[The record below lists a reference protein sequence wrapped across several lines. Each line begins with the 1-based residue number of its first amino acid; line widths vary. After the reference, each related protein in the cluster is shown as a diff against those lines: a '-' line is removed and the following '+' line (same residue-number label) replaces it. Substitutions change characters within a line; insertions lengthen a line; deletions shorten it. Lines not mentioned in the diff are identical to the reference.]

1 MEIYFGWVLV
11 GGQLLWVGGGGWKY
25 ILGRWVKVGVGG
37 GLFWVVVVEWEWME
51 MGGGEWGWSLVLV

>member
-1 MEIYFGWVLV
+1 MEVYFGWVLV

-37 GLFWVVVVEWEWME
+37 GLFWVVGAEWEWME